1 MYAGQAKREE
11 ERGRKRER
19 KGKKAS
25 GCGRAAGND
34 NVLITSS
41 PPPRGFRPFLSLP
54 DPCSANVFLVSRP
67 RLKRG
72 EEGNIKRN
80 QWTRVF
86 RPVLNGRSIIQMIDP
101 ARDFRGM
108 GRQVTRTGR
117 HVRVMFS
124 SPAPTLHPTSI
135 FEKTIHF
142 NHDFY
147 AFRDT
152 DTLFPPPP
160 SFVLS
165 ILHRTI
171 FLDSSRFFS
180 GLFCVDGNCLKL
192 NCFAR

>member
-11 ERGRKRER
+11 ERGRERER
-19 KGKKAS
+19 EKGKKRRAD
-25 GCGRAAGND
+25 AAGND

-41 PPPRGFRPFLSLP
+41 PPPRGFRPFLSLS

-72 EEGNIKRN
+72 ERGNIKRN

-135 FEKTIHF
+135 PFSKKRYIFTTIS
-142 NHDFY
+142 
-147 AFRDT
+147 T
-152 DTLFPPPP
+152 PSSTLTRYSLLLLP
-160 SFVLS
+160 SFSRFS
-165 ILHRTI
+165 IERFFSI
-171 FLDSSRFFS
+171 RLDSSP
-180 GLFCVDGNCLKL
+180 DY
-192 NCFAR
+192 FASMEIV